1 MRETVE
7 KEVIERLRR
16 PYVKAVFQDSVAWGL
31 LASMAF
37 TGKRL
42 CEGRCTS
49 VY

>member
-16 PYVKAVFQDSVAWGL
+16 PDVKAIPQGSVASGL

-37 TGKRL
+37 RGD
-42 CEGRCTS
+42 GPS
-49 VY
+49 VGSRPSG

>member
-37 TGKRL
+37 RGTGP
-42 CEGRCTS
+42 S
-49 VY
+49 VGSRPSG